1 LYLVYARGVLLR
13 TARVLAAGACF
24 GLAAPAVVSAQPP
37 PREPL
42 PFYTLDVRGAFPLL
56 GQSVDSAASL
66 GVEPAQLPG
75 RGLGVSAGLHVYPI
89 RLKGWAIGFGGEW
102 LRTRARQEVP
112 PVAPATTGVTIAR
125 RLDSLSAHLSLNF
138 GHRDGW
144 SYLSGGLG
152 PLAFDTWD
160 DADEPDGVRAT
171 TLNYGGGGRWFTTPH
186 LAFTF
191 DVRFYATRPS
201 EPTTIVAARAKQ
213 TVMVISVGI
222 SVR

>member
-1 LYLVYARGVLLR
+1 MR
-13 TARVLAAGACF
+13 TARVMLASVGL
-24 GLAAPAVVSAQPP
+24 GLAAPAVAHAQPP
-37 PREPL
+37 PREPI
-42 PFYTLDVRGAFPLL
+42 PVYTVDIRGAFPLL
-56 GQSVDSAASL
+56 GQSADSAASL
-66 GVEPAQLPG
+66 GVAPTQLPG
-75 RGLGVSAGLHVYPI
+75 RGLGLSAGVHVYPI
-89 RLKGWAIGFGGEW
+89 RSRNWAIGIGGEW
-102 LRTRARQEVP
+102 LRARARQETA

-125 RLDSLSAHLSLNF
+125 RLDSLSAHLSVNF

-160 DADEPDGVRAT
+160 EADEPDGVRAT

-201 EPTTIVAARAKQ
+201 EATSFVAARAKQ
-213 TVMVISVGI
+213 TVMVISVGV
-222 SVR
+222 SLK